1 MTANSREKTLR
12 SLLFIGPALVTIF
25 VIDSVVTDPVN
36 TPKLFILGVL
46 SFGMLGSV
54 AHGITKDEIFQR
66 RVPLALLS
74 IFLLVSTITLFTSK
88 APFIQSV
95 YGVYGRNNGYLT
107 YLFFALMF
115 MGCLFVTSLSTH
127 LRIVHSLFIAG
138 VVNAAYCGWVLLF
151 GDFLSWSN
159 PYGNILGTFG
169 NPNFIGAFLG
179 MFFVAW
185 FAILMGPTSS
195 KFFRYSSLLVLPLTA
210 AEIYLS
216 RAIQGR
222 VLMVG
227 GSALVIFYWIRFKF
241 KSRTMLASYS
251 IFALAGALFAIAGAL
266 QIGPLTGMIYKAS
279 VSLRGQ
285 YWIAAWNTGKEHP
298 WTGVG
303 FDSLGD
309 WYRRMR
315 DAHALELPGI
325 DTVIN
330 TAHNVPLDLFAF
342 GGWPL
347 LMAYLALVSITGFEI
362 IRFSKKQNNYDAVF
376 VALTVAWVSFQ
387 IQSFISINQIGLG
400 FWGWLLSGSILS
412 YVRISSRSEG
422 SSIPNSANKARNL
435 RSTANPIGSGLVSS
449 LAMVVGALLAVP
461 PLASDIKWM
470 SAQNSRDAAKVELS
484 LTPGY
489 MNPENTQKYLMAIQ
503 LFEQSNLTELSHKYA
518 LQALRYNPDVF
529 DSWKLLSLLRN
540 STGEE
545 KQLALDNMKRLDP
558 LNPTLM
564 SEG

>member
-54 AHGITKDEIFQR
+54 AHGIRKEEIFES

-74 IFLLVSTITLFTSK
+74 IFLLISTITLFTSK

-107 YLFFALMF
+107 YLFFALIF

-138 VVNAAYCGWVLLF
+138 VVNVAYCGWVILY

-210 AEIYLS
+210 VEIYLS

-227 GSALVIFYWIRFKF
+227 GSALVIFYWIRFRF
-241 KSRTMLASYS
+241 KSRIILAFYS
-251 IFALAGALFAIAGAL
+251 IFALGCALFALAGAL
-266 QIGPLTGMIYKAS
+266 QIGPLTGMIYKTS

-285 YWIAAWNTGKEHP
+285 YWLAAWNTGKEHP

-347 LMAYLALVSITGFEI
+347 LISYLGLVVLTGFEI
-362 IRFSKKQNNYDAVF
+362 LRFSKKLNNFDAVF
-376 VALTVAWVSFQ
+376 IALTVTWVSFQ
-387 IQSFISINQIGLG
+387 IQSLISINQIGLG

-412 YVRISSRSEG
+412 YVRISTRLEGIASPTRAGKSRNIRKS
-422 SSIPNSANKARNL
+422 N
-435 RSTANPIGSGLVSS
+435 NPISSGLVSS

-461 PLASDIKWM
+461 PLASDMKWM
-470 SAQNSRDAAKVELS
+470 SAQDSRDAAKVELS
-484 LTPGY
+484 LTSGY
-489 MNPENTQKYLMAIQ
+489 MNPGNTQKYLMAIQ

-518 LQALRYNPDVF
+518 LDAIEFNPNTYDA
-529 DSWKLLSLLRN
+529 WKLLSLLQN
-540 STGEE
+540 STNQE
-545 KQLALDNMKRLDP
+545 KQLALDNMRRLDP
-558 LNPTLM
+558 LNPTLK
-564 SEG
+564 SQ